1 MKHFISGVEKEHPVK
16 TRTSLWSLI
25 LTGGLLGVVL
35 VCRIAPVHGQTL
47 EELHQRALK
56 EGGTV
61 NFYGTLAQITSAKIL
76 SVFEKR
82 FPGIKVNQIDAT
94 PDKLAAR
101 AIAEARGGKTLADVF
116 QTQLENIVQLYEQ
129 GLLLERLPPEA
140 DAYPANFKG
149 SYWLAT
155 EFDYIIGSWNKN
167 LVKKDEEPKE
177 FDDFADP
184 RWKGRL
190 VAEPRDVELLVG
202 LAKYKFK
209 SDEKAIALL
218 RKIAA
223 NNVQFHRGHSAIA
236 ELLVAGQAVAC
247 VTCFSH
253 HYPPRI
259 KKGAPVDYMLSEG
272 VAAISGQ
279 AVFKDAPHPN
289 AAWLFARWVASE
301 EGQVAYAQGS
311 RNPAHPKVEPV
322 EKTRPQRIYALVV
335 ADYKDFPKYEKIW
348 KEIFALR

>member
-1 MKHFISGVEKEHPVK
+1 MK

-25 LTGGLLGVVL
+25 VIGSFLGVLL
-35 VCRIAPVHGQTL
+35 VGRISPVHGQSM

-61 NFYGTLAQITSAKIL
+61 NFYGTLAQITAAKIL
-76 SVFEKR
+76 AVFEKR
-82 FPGIKVNQIDAT
+82 FPGIRVNQIDAT

-101 AIAEARGGKTLADVF
+101 AISEARGGKTLGDVF
-116 QTQLENIVQLYEQ
+116 QTQLENIVQLHEQ
-129 GLLLERLPPEA
+129 GLLLDKLPPEA

-155 EFDYIIGSWNKN
+155 EFDYIIGAWNKN
-167 LVKKDEEPKE
+167 LVKKEEEPKE

-289 AAWLFARWVASE
+289 GAWLFARWVASE
-301 EGQVAYAQGS
+301 EGQTAYAQGS

-322 EKTRPQRIYALVV
+322 EKTRPQRIYPLIV

-348 KEIFALR
+348 REIFGLR

>member
-1 MKHFISGVEKEHPVK
+1 MMIGAIFGSA
-16 TRTSLWSLI
+16 
-25 LTGGLLGVVL
+25 LLG
-35 VCRIAPVHGQTL
+35 RISPVHGQTM

-61 NFYGTLAQITSAKIL
+61 NFYGTLAQITAAKIL
-76 SVFEKR
+76 GVFEKR
-82 FPGIKVNQIDAT
+82 FPGIRVNQVDAT

-101 AIAEARGGKTLADVF
+101 AIAEARGGKVLGDVF
-116 QTQLENIVQLYEQ
+116 QTQLENIVQLHEQ
-129 GLLLERLPPEA
+129 GLLLDKLPPEA

-155 EFDYIIGSWNKN
+155 EFDYIIGAWNTN
-167 LVKKDEEPKE
+167 LVKKEETPKD

-218 RKIAA
+218 RKMAA

-253 HYPPRI
+253 HYPPENQKRRAGRLHAVGGRSRDQRPGRVQGRAASQCRMAI
-259 KKGAPVDYMLSEG
+259 CPVGGERRRPDGLCPGKPQPRPSESGAGGENPPAKG
-272 VAAISGQ
+272 
-279 AVFKDAPHPN
+279 
-289 AAWLFARWVASE
+289 
-301 EGQVAYAQGS
+301 
-311 RNPAHPKVEPV
+311 
-322 EKTRPQRIYALVV
+322 
-335 ADYKDFPKYEKIW
+335 
-348 KEIFALR
+348 LRVGCRGL